1 MRLLII
7 ATLVLSACDTGSEAF
22 EENTR
27 IAAQCESARI
37 TLEAKQ
43 ADTEDGLLERPVRLS
58 DETDSNFAMRDE
70 MWQTINNE
78 IKALQT
84 AVARCDTNER

>member
-7 ATLVLSACDTGSEAF
+7 ATLVLTACDTGSEAF
-22 EENTR
+22 EENAR
-27 IAAQCESARI
+27 MSAQCESARI
-37 TLEAKQ
+37 KLEAKE
-43 ADTEDGLLERPVRLS
+43 ADTEDGLLKRPVKRS
-58 DETDSNFAMRDE
+58 DETDSNFAMRNE